1 MVAIFILNMGIG
13 EGIRTVTRV
22 KRSNSQWP
30 KYLGPLRP
38 TKRLEFAETE
48 GRPVGKVMFQLE
60 REGEDE
66 VFGLRFEANP
76 WVTVDP
82 DGAVRVKKEWDHEA
96 LRRHAI
102 RLSFLDDIWVEE
114 GTITFFVM
122 AVNGSESQKETQ
134 KVVITVAE
142 VKEDPYFLN
151 QPQPMQ
157 TVVPLDAPAGTLVY
171 TLQAVDPLTANTS
184 STLIYCAVRD
194 QTGGRF
200 RVDELSGEVRTLG
213 SEPFLP
219 GLEYPLH
226 VRASTQTG
234 DCSGYKGRTSDT
246 HRLSIVGGA
255 RWPQFYS
262 AEYEAKIPE
271 NQTLD
276 TAILSVKAKSFAD
289 SQITYTM
296 EIQGQGEGT
305 FHMNATTGTVSLAK
319 PLDQ

>member
-1 MVAIFILNMGIG
+1 MQYNKHQDMLYLTLSTFTLVAILVHNTARG
-13 EGIRTVTRV
+13 EGMKTVTRV
-22 KRSNSQWP
+22 KRSDSQWP
-30 KYLGPLRP
+30 RYLGPLRP

-60 REGEDE
+60 REAEDE

-122 AVNGSESQKETQ
+122 AVNGSDKQKETQ

-171 TLQAVDPLTANTS
+171 TLQAVDPLSTNTS
-184 STLIYCAVRD
+184 NSLIYCTVRD
-194 QTGGRF
+194 QSGGRF

-213 SEPFLP
+213 SDPFLP
-219 GLEYPLH
+219 SLEYPLH
-226 VRASTQTG
+226 VRASSQTG
-234 DCSGYKGRTSDT
+234 DCSGYRLGHQGRTSDT

-262 AEYEAKIPE
+262 AAYEAKIPE

-276 TAILSVKAKSFAD
+276 
-289 SQITYTM
+289 
-296 EIQGQGEGT
+296 
-305 FHMNATTGTVSLAK
+305 
-319 PLDQ
+319 